1 MVLRRTGKGK
11 EEGAVMLADCHI
23 HMILDGVYY
32 RAAIDHQKERPD
44 DALIR
49 ERLAEY
55 AAQGVT
61 WLRDGGDGWGVG
73 LRASQLAEEYGITYR
88 TPVANLCRMGHYGCF
103 LGWGYED
110 FSQYRALVD
119 RVADMGAHF
128 IKLMLSGIMD
138 FSVFGGI
145 TDTPCSYELCRD
157 LISYAHDRGFSVMA
171 HANGSEAVSNAL
183 RAGVDSIEHGA
194 YLSEETLC
202 QLAESN
208 AVWVPTIAPIANL
221 RGLGR
226 FPDEV
231 LIPLTELHQQNIAR
245 AAGLGAAIALG
256 TDAGAYAVYHARS
269 VREEYGLLREALGE
283 GTDEILTRG
292 EAEIKKRF

>member
-1 MVLRRTGKGK
+1 MF
-11 EEGAVMLADCHI
+11 ADCHI

-32 RAAIDHQKERPD
+32 RSAIDHQKERPD

-49 ERLAEY
+49 ARLAQY

-73 LRASQLAEEYGITYR
+73 LRASQLAREYGITYR
-88 TPVANLCRMGHYGCF
+88 TPVANLCRKGHYGCF

-119 RVADMGAHF
+119 RVAEMGAHF

-145 TDTPCSYELCRD
+145 TDTPCSYELCHD

-256 TDAGAYAVYHARS
+256 TDAGAYAVYHAQS
-269 VREEYGLLREALGE
+269 VREEYELLREALGD
-283 GTDEILTRG
+283 GTDEILTHG

>member
-1 MVLRRTGKGK
+1 MF
-11 EEGAVMLADCHI
+11 ADCHM

-49 ERLAEY
+49 SRLADY
-55 AAQGVT
+55 AARGVT

-88 TPVANLCRMGHYGCF
+88 TPVSNLCRKGHYGCF
-103 LGWGYED
+103 LGWGYAD
-110 FSQYRALVD
+110 FEEYKALVD
-119 RVADMGAHF
+119 RVRAMGAHF
-128 IKLMLSGIMD
+128 IKIMVSGLMD
-138 FSVFGGI
+138 FDVFGGI
-145 TDTPCSYELCRD
+145 TDTPCSYELCHD
-157 LISYAHDRGFSVMA
+157 LIAYAHDQGFAVMA
-171 HANGSEAVSNAL
+171 HANGVEAVSNAL

-194 YLSEETLC
+194 YLNEETLC
-202 QLAESN
+202 LLAESG
-208 AVWVPTIAPIANL
+208 AVWVPTLVTIGNL

-231 LIPLTELHQQNIAR
+231 LIPLTQLQQKNVAR
-245 AAGLGAAIALG
+245 AAALGAKIALG
-256 TDAGAYAVYHARS
+256 TDAGAYAVYHAES
-269 VREEYGLLREALGE
+269 VRQEYDLLKEALGE
-283 GTDEILTRG
+283 NTDTVLLTG